1 MELLFSPCSRLYDIL
16 ESRGNLGPHTW
27 LQELNLDVSTE
38 ELLSAERAFTYAD
51 LYAMLGNENSVA
63 WLTPHA
69 TVAREGGRRVFGS
82 YSLQMDYRFCFN
94 ADGKEI
100 VALALNSEALSKI
113 VEVVRRLLLANAREV
128 SELAL
133 WNVGQSDEEF
143 FNAPSLAFS
152 LAFLVEQC
160 QNLKAL
166 TLGDL
171 VSLSEDHVLLRGD
184 FSKPG
189 LEIYLNHCRI
199 TGAAAAV
206 LAEVLGRNQ
215 GPTKLDS
222 CDIDNFVL
230 ANGLRGNSR
239 LKSLTLR
246 LSDNWGIAKQELL
259 EIAGALKENKG
270 LVDLDLR
277 HAFTISDETWN
288 AVCDSLKTHPTLQ
301 VLNLQSVVLA
311 PIAPAVLNS
320 RIQALVNTMKGN
332 MSIRSIQSQKSSSSA
347 TGKLCSNEN

>member
-128 SELAL
+128 SDLAL
-133 WNVGQSDEEF
+133 RNVGQSDKLF
-143 FNAPSLAFS
+143 FNAPS

-171 VSLSEDHVLLRGD
+171 VPLSEDHVLLLGD

-199 TGAAAAV
+199 TGAAATV
-206 LAEVLGRNQ
+206 LAEVLGRYQ
-215 GPTKLDS
+215 GPTKLDLV
-222 CDIDNFVL
+222 ILTILF
-230 ANGLRGNSR
+230 SR
-239 LKSLTLR
+239 M
-246 LSDNWGIAKQELL
+246 GCA
-259 EIAGALKENKG
+259 
-270 LVDLDLR
+270 
-277 HAFTISDETWN
+277 ET
-288 AVCDSLKTHPTLQ
+288 AV
-301 VLNLQSVVLA
+301 
-311 PIAPAVLNS
+311 
-320 RIQALVNTMKGN
+320 
-332 MSIRSIQSQKSSSSA
+332 
-347 TGKLCSNEN
+347 